1 MPNWN
6 ARHIVRDALFLDIP
20 YIIDSVTRRA
30 EYALNRLHPPALDGK
45 APRLR
50 SYLAQPSFVLLLV
63 VLFLTAYGPTY
74 NAVCGLIKPT
84 IVRAATHALGGF
96 LICAA
101 LAQLGG
107 SLWYFQ
113 TRIKRRFEK
122 KELPFAARY
131 RVVQIV
137 FFIVLFVWAIPPAL
151 LGASLLGDMPGGCR
165 PHVSKLP
172 GAVQAVSLIV
182 AAVAA
187 AILSVRATSIRWR
200 LLSQAAAIGAL
211 VAMTFLVPVDGTK
224 SEAAQVPYPHVFGVI
239 AIGLA
244 VIACAATWLVDIP
257 FRSVSRKERVL
268 AAWTLRSTELFPASR
283 ADPPLSVRRITGGF
297 VTGLLAKPL
306 QFLLLP
312 AFAVLLAPA
321 EYMWHFFAA
330 GISAATLLITAGTL
344 TARWDRMTQY
354 LRRYFL
360 LGTPF
365 AVSATV
371 IVLSALRIGGVQ
383 YVTTLLDVAPF
394 GILFLWMV
402 MAYALCWWFEYH
414 VNSVLAARLLG
425 LFGASDGWDHVLIRY
440 RIRPSA
446 PRQSKVDKTHR
457 YLTGH
462 GMGELIVVGT
472 VEERGKTDKL
482 PAFHSYT
489 FLELFDALLG
499 RDHPNELHEI
509 TRRVQLYFA
518 LVNVLIAIGL
528 GVLAWHWGRGDRL
541 NTVEPMVTAARQPAG
556 PVDAPADLAKL
567 LGQDAGN
574 PRKSAIVVAASGGG
588 TRAALYTAMTLR
600 GLHNVGLDERI
611 VLLSGVSGGAVA
623 SAYFYG
629 HRDSLVREGQP
640 LLCAEGDEKPKSAW
654 ECYFDRMTMP
664 FIDDV
669 LRGAAEWRIQSEQPL
684 GVLLAESFERRLF
697 NEERMGIAKRSD
709 VGLILNTAVSGHPVE
724 DAPALVGTFASPP
737 PGRSAECARP
747 ISGLGGGRL
756 AFSNLAQVDAFSK
769 NDPDVPGIG
778 MPFLVLRDEKVLL
791 AKAAALSANFPPV
804 FPNARVDVTGFASR
818 EKPCDLR
825 TYFVTDG
832 GAVENLSLV
841 SALLAIDSA
850 LRTLPRDAKLRDI
863 DIVLAEAS
871 AFDFDYSQDRGV
883 GAATGQAKERLTG
896 RLTLELLERLR
907 ERVTIKVH
915 DLSLPRVFRSRGGFG
930 THWQWPG
937 SVRLENPLITPVP
950 SDWQRLVAQ
959 FTRLDRHWVTI
970 NRDQL
975 FTLWQ
980 ALYDKDGTFC
990 TQSWDDNASGDLKA
1004 VSSWICGRARHGSGD
1019 VRPDPHIDRWNML
1032 RSKLLAP

>member
-1 MPNWN
+1 MPDWN
-6 ARHIVRDALFLDIP
+6 SRHIVRDALFLDIP
-20 YIIDSVTRRA
+20 YIIDSFTRHA
-30 EYALNRLHPPALDGK
+30 EYGLNRLHPPSLDGTR
-45 APRLR
+45 PTLR
-50 SYLAQPSFVLLLV
+50 SYLALPSFALLLV

-74 NAVCGLIKPT
+74 NAVCGLVEPA
-84 IVRAATHALGGF
+84 IVRGATHALGWV
-96 LICAA
+96 LIGAA
-101 LAQLGG
+101 LFQFVT
-107 SLWYFQ
+107 SIWYFRA
-113 TRIKRRFEK
+113 RIKRRFEK
-122 KELPFAARY
+122 MELPLAARY
-131 RVVQIV
+131 RFVQVV
-137 FFIVLFVWAIPPAL
+137 FFVVLAVAAIPLGL
-151 LGASLLGDMPGGCR
+151 LGGSILGDMPGGCR
-165 PHVSKLP
+165 QHSSKIP
-172 GAVQAVSLIV
+172 GAVQALSLIV
-182 AAVAA
+182 TAMLAATISA
-187 AILSVRATSIRWR
+187 RATSIRRR
-200 LLSQAAAIGAL
+200 LLAQSAAICAL
-211 VAMTFLVPVDGTK
+211 VAMTFVVHVDGIQ

-239 AIGLA
+239 AAGLA
-244 VIACAATWLVDIP
+244 VIACAATWLVAIP
-257 FRSVSRKERVL
+257 FASVSRRERVVS
-268 AAWTLRSTELFPASR
+268 AWALRSTELFPASR
-283 ADPPLSVRRITGGF
+283 DDPPLSVRRIVGGF

-321 EYMWHFFAA
+321 VYLWHFLAVAIA
-330 GISAATLLITAGTL
+330 GATLLITAGTL

-394 GILFLWMV
+394 CILFLWMV

-414 VNSVLAARLLG
+414 VNGILAARLLG
-425 LFGASDGWDHVLIRY
+425 LFGASGLWDHDLIPY
-440 RIRPSA
+440 RIRPNA
-446 PRQSKVDKTHR
+446 PRQSRVDKACR

-472 VEERGKTDKL
+472 VRERGKHGKA

-489 FLELFDALLG
+489 FLELFEALLG
-499 RDHPNELHEI
+499 RDHPTELHEI

-528 GVLAWHWGRGDRL
+528 AALAWHWGRGDRL
-541 NTVEPMVTAARQPAG
+541 NTVEPMVTAARQPSGPADA
-556 PVDAPADLAKL
+556 PVDLARL
-567 LGQDAGN
+567 LSVDSGN
-574 PRKSAIVVAASGGG
+574 SKQSAFVVAASGGG

-600 GLHNVGLDERI
+600 GLHNIGLDKRI

-629 HRDSLVREGQP
+629 HRDSLVRDGQVE
-640 LLCAEGDEKPKSAW
+640 LCAEGDRKPKPAW

-697 NEERMGIAKRSD
+697 AEGPMALAKRSD
-709 VGLILNTAVSGHPVE
+709 LGLILNTAMAGHPVE
-724 DAPALVGTFASPP
+724 DAPALVGTFAGPP
-737 PGRSAECARP
+737 SGRSAECDRP

-756 AFSNLAQVDAFSK
+756 AFSNLAQVEAFSK
-769 NDPDVPGIG
+769 SDPDIPSVT
-778 MPFLVLRDEKVLL
+778 MPFLVLRDQKVAL
-791 AKAAALSANFPPV
+791 ARAAALSANFPPV
-804 FPNARVDVTGFASR
+804 FPNARVDITGFAR
-818 EKPCDLR
+818 PEKTCDLR
-825 TYFVTDG
+825 TYYVTDG

-850 LRTLPRDAKLRDI
+850 LRTLPRDTELRDI

-907 ERVTIKVH
+907 ERVKINIH

-937 SVRLENPLITPVP
+937 TVRLENPLFTPVP
-950 SDWQRLVAQ
+950 PDWQRLVAQ
-959 FTRLDRHWVTI
+959 VTGLDRHWVTI

-975 FTLWQ
+975 STLWQ
-980 ALYDKDGTFC
+980 ALYANDGAFC
-990 TQSWDDNASGDLKA
+990 ARSWDDDSDADLKT
-1004 VSSWICGRARHGSGD
+1004 VSGWICGHARDGGNRVH
-1019 VRPDPHIDRWNML
+1019 PDPHVGRWERL
-1032 RSKLLAP
+1032 RSNLAAP